1 MVCPNSRELNVLK
14 RLGLNTVESSANL
27 VGAGTKTLTA
37 LLSKGWIERAYDEY
51 YGVDGFRLTKAGDE
65 VWEQNYRR
73 A

>member
-1 MVCPNSRELNVLK
+1 MVRPNFRELNVLK
-14 RLGLNTVESSANL
+14 RLGLNTVESPANL
-27 VGAGTKTLTA
+27 VGAGAKTLAA

-51 YGVDGFRLTKAGDE
+51 YGVDGFRLTEAGNA